1 MRTGTQIFV
10 LDVADEPTFA
20 FEAEGVG
27 TAEAL
32 ARSPWFAFTVADFF
46 AKRGKALTEEAL
58 TEKALTENGC
68 FFARLATEAEASLYR
83 TLADEFAEVT
93 DRLLIAHL
101 TDLSSN

>member
-1 MRTGTQIFV
+1 MRIGKQIFV

-20 FEAEGVG
+20 FEADGEA

-32 ARSPWFAFTVADFF
+32 LQSPWFALAVADFC
-46 AKRGKALTEEAL
+46 AKRDKALN
-58 TEKALTENGC
+58 ENGR
-68 FFARLATEAEASLYR
+68 FFARPATDVEASLYR

-101 TDLSSN
+101 TDLSSD

>member
-1 MRTGTQIFV
+1 MRTGKQIFV

-20 FEAEGVG
+20 FEADGEA

-32 ARSPWFAFTVADFF
+32 LQSPWFALAVADFC
-46 AKRGKALTEEAL
+46 AKRDKALN
-58 TEKALTENGC
+58 ENGR

-101 TDLSSN
+101 TNLSSN

>member
-1 MRTGTQIFV
+1 MRTATQIFV

-20 FEAEGVG
+20 FEADGVS

-32 ARSPWFAFTVADFF
+32 VQSPWFVLAVADFCS
-46 AKRGKALTEEAL
+46 KRDKALNEH
-58 TEKALTENGC
+58 GR
-68 FFARLATEAEASLYR
+68 FVARLATEAEASLYR
-83 TLADEFAEVT
+83 TLADEFAEAT